1 MQTIIELHKKD
12 IQGLHAELK
21 QARMEYAK
29 VKMPIKMRQDKKT
42 HVGKG
47 YKKLIA
53 QILTLIN
60 QKHAQ

>member
-1 MQTIIELHKKD
+1 MQTIIELRKKD
-12 IQGLHAELK
+12 SKGLHAELK
-21 QARMEYAK
+21 QTRLEYAK

-42 HVGKG
+42 HVGQE